1 VFGARPVWTEPAA
14 LAGGRNDVRL
24 VALICVLAAMAVT
37 CAIARAHAAD
47 RSRTVP
53 CSESIDGTR
62 FPYVGSNDP
71 GRRYRFV
78 LGAVSAPPAYLEQTS
93 PTGERRWRYF
103 SKAGLVIRAGREG
116 PVLVSVPHGWRDRAA
131 IAWGYGGHGVF
142 SSLRIAGCG
151 RVRVTRTRAAS
162 SCARERP
169 ACRSSSASAAGV
181 PLCAS
186 ASVVVARSGR
196 KITAL

>member
-1 VFGARPVWTEPAA
+1 
-14 LAGGRNDVRL
+14 VRL

-62 FPYVGSNDP
+62 FPYVGSNDR
-71 GRRYRFV
+71 GHRYRFV
-78 LGAVSAPPAYLEQTS
+78 LGAVSAPPGYLEQTS

-142 SSLRIAGCG
+142 SSLRIAGCPG
-151 RVRVTRTRAAS
+151 RTNQGYAYSGGFFLRSRAA
-162 SCARERP
+162 C
-169 ACRSSSASAAGV
+169 V
-181 PLCAS
+181 PLVFRVGSRSAVVRFGVGRRCA
-186 ASVVVARSGR
+186 
-196 KITAL
+196 